1 MICEFDDDFILSI
14 QKQYQVDGN
23 SQILNN
29 RRFYLV
35 GIWLRNTDFYLCI
48 PLHSNSRNFILL
60 TTPNSSNHWKSHG
73 LNLDKMLL
81 LTKEEILTYSKMSSI
96 SNKVWIDINGKI
108 ELIEKRV
115 KYYLLDFLNYSQARS
130 RNILLTKQ
138 QINFLK
144 YSSLNHFERHLTEL
158 EESMRSN
165 HDLMYVKSL
174 HQNSM
179 I

>member
-1 MICEFDDDFILSI
+1 
-14 QKQYQVDGN
+14 
-23 SQILNN
+23 
-29 RRFYLV
+29 
-35 GIWLRNTDFYLCI
+35 
-48 PLHSNSRNFILL
+48 
-60 TTPNSSNHWKSHG
+60 
-73 LNLDKMLL
+73 MLL